1 MVIIFLLIVK
11 YALQLGILVSA
22 IGTCFFYRIQCYIGG
37 GKLTEE
43 RVKPTHNPLEIKRE
57 ICGKRSKS

>member
-22 IGTCFFYRIQCYIGG
+22 IGACFLYRIQCYIDER
-37 GKLTEE
+37 KLTEE
-43 RVKPTHNPLEIKRE
+43 RA
-57 ICGKRSKS
+57 